1 MAKKQKY
8 VKQDL
13 VNLLQALQAV
23 ENLSGVKLAIAI
35 KENYQIIGEALQD
48 IENKAIPSKEF
59 MDLAK
64 EMQKFD
70 MEKDMDKV
78 KEEEAKPEN
87 AELIEKRKVQLDE
100 VNQLLQEDIELKLSR
115 ITLKD
120 LPKDITG
127 KQLSGIEL
135 IIK

>member
-1 MAKKQKY
+1 MAKKEKY

-13 VNLLQALQAV
+13 VNLLQAMQAV
-23 ENLSGVKLAIAI
+23 ENLKGVKLAVAI

-48 IENKAIPSKEF
+48 IENKAIPSDEF
-59 MDLAK
+59 MALAK
-64 EMQKFD
+64 DMQKFD
-70 MEKDMDKV
+70 MEKEMDKV

-87 AELIEKRKVQLDE
+87 AKLIENRKAQLDE
-100 VNQLLQEDIELKLSR
+100 VNALLKEDIELKLSR
-115 ITLKD
+115 VTLKD